1 MKAREV
7 IMRTVKEPDVRKQEI
22 LDGAIRVFARKGY
35 DKTTITDI
43 ARELNISQGL
53 CYRYYPSKE
62 EIYSAAL
69 EKYADLIVQ
78 ENLRKTSINM
88 PIRELI
94 DSITSRMEYMTD
106 AEKEDQ
112 ALYKLFHSE
121 NSQRMHDELF
131 LKVTKKI
138 IPHVQERLRKAKEKG
153 EITIDDTDD
162 VAIIGI
168 YGWVGM
174 YLTKDLAD
182 EECKKKIRKIW
193 YKLLEL

>member
-1 MKAREV
+1 
-7 IMRTVKEPDVRKQEI
+7 MRTVKEPDVRKQEI

-43 ARELNISQGL
+43 AKELNISQGL

-62 EIYSAAL
+62 EIYNAAL

-138 IPHVQERLRKAKEKG
+138 IPYVQERLRKAKEKG

-174 YLTKDLAD
+174 YLTKDLTD